1 MDRLTEKIKNIELVG
16 IFAVLAVIYTDI
28 CNSYTQLIYTA
39 KIKITGILVKKKS
52 FYKITENFDWYY
64 KIENHNKG
72 SKEKRI

>member
-1 MDRLTEKIKNIELVG
+1 MHTHSL
-16 IFAVLAVIYTDI
+16 
-28 CNSYTQLIYTA
+28 YTA
-39 KIKITGILVKKKS
+39 KIKITGIIVKKKF